1 MNLKILSLAVF
12 LAAVTVSCK
21 EQTKPN
27 NGNNGEDEP
36 ATGDVQIYTTT
47 TSRSSDLKLTYA
59 DFSDKPYALEN
70 TIKLKP
76 TERFQ
81 TMDGFGAAITG
92 STSYNLLKMT
102 QEDRTDFL
110 KKTFSDSAGF
120 GINYV
125 RVAIGCSD
133 FSLSE
138 YTCWDN
144 QAAGFALTAE
154 ETDYVIPILK
164 EILAINPNLKI
175 LGSPWTCP
183 RWMKVNNLTDL
194 QPFNSWT
201 SGQLNP
207 ANYAYYGDYFVKW
220 IQAFKAQGIDIYGV
234 TPQNEPLN
242 RGNSA
247 SLFMGWQEQKNFVNN
262 SLAPKIKAANVGTKI
277 YLFDHNYNYDNM
289 PDQIDYPVKI
299 YNSGVDNDIVVGAAY
314 HNYGGDRSELND
326 IHAQAPD
333 KELIFSEAS
342 IGTWNDGRNLETSL
356 LRDMEDLAMGTV
368 NNWCKA
374 VIVWNLM
381 LDSDRAPNRDGGCQT
396 CYGAVDIDNTNYK
409 TITRNSHYYVVAHLS
424 SVVKQGAT
432 RIGTSGYQPAGVM
445 MSAFE
450 NTDGTHALIFANKNN
465 AAQEITVEDGTHH
478 FTYAIPAKA
487 VVSMRW

>member
-1 MNLKILSLAVF
+1 MNLKILSLTMALV
-12 LAAVTVSCK
+12 AGTVSCK
-21 EQTKPN
+21 ETTSKPN
-27 NGNNGEDEP
+27 ENNNEP
-36 ATGDVQIYTTT
+36 VVAGDVQIYTTT
-47 TSRSSDLKLTYA
+47 SSRSSDLKLTSV
-59 DFSDKPYALEN
+59 DFSSKPYTLET

-92 STSYNLLKMT
+92 STSFNLLQMT
-102 QEDRTDFL
+102 QKDRTDFL
-110 KKTFSDSAGF
+110 KKTFSDSEGF
-120 GINYV
+120 GISYV
-125 RVAIGCSD
+125 RIAIGCSD

-144 QAAGFALTAE
+144 QAAGFALTSE
-154 ETDYVIPILK
+154 ETQYVIPVLK
-164 EILAINPNLKI
+164 EILAINPNLKV

-207 ANYAYYGDYFVKW
+207 ANYDNYGDYFVKW
-220 IQAFKAQGIDIYGV
+220 IQAFEAEGIDIYAV

-247 SLFMGWQEQKNFVNN
+247 SLYMGWQEEKNFVNN
-262 SLAPKIKAANVGTKI
+262 ALAPKIKAAGVGTKI
-277 YLFDHNYNYDNM
+277 YLFDHNYNYDGMN
-289 PDQIDYPVKI
+289 DQNDYPVKI
-299 YNSGVDNDIVVGAAY
+299 YSSGVDNDVVVGAAY
-314 HNYGGDRSELND
+314 HNYGGNNSELLD

-342 IGTWNDGRNLETSL
+342 IGTWNDGRNLEASL
-356 LRDMEDLAMGTV
+356 LRDMEELGLGTV
-368 NNWCKA
+368 NKWCKA

-381 LDSDRAPNRDGGCQT
+381 LDSDRAPNREGGCKT
-396 CYGAVDIDNTNYK
+396 CYGAVDIDNSDYK
-409 TITRNSHYYVVAHLS
+409 TISRNSHYYVVAHLA
-424 SVVKQGAT
+424 SVVKPGAT
-432 RIGTSGYQPAGVM
+432 RIGTSGYQPAGVV

-450 NTDGTHALIFANKNN
+450 NTDGTHALVFANKN
-465 AAQEITVEDGTHH
+465 ATAQDITVDDGTHH
-478 FTYAIPAKA
+478 FTYTIPAKA
-487 VVSMRW
+487 VVSMKW